1 MRKNIKI
8 VLIILILILAGIAA
22 VLGIRVA
29 RTYFSGASLDV
40 EPKDVKITAQESS
53 ATITWQSDK
62 PSIGVVE
69 YGTNQGSLLLR
80 AVESSESTSHRVVL
94 SPLKPATNYYFRI
107 RVGEVIYDNN
117 GVPYSLKTKEAE
129 VTISPS
135 SSPSPTLKP
144 TSSQSS
150 SSTPSAGSSSLVS
163 QCDSDEFSSR
173 FGTSDPAYDFDKNG
187 QVNTRDWLECL
198 EVNGQ

>member
-8 VLIILILILAGIAA
+8 ILIVLILFLAGIAA
-22 VLGIRVA
+22 VLGMRVA
-29 RTYFSGASLDV
+29 KTYFSGASLDV
-40 EPKDVKITAQESS
+40 EPKNVKITAQESS

-94 SPLKPATNYYFRI
+94 SPLKPSTNYYFRI

-129 VTISPS
+129 VTIT
-135 SSPSPTLKP
+135 PSPTAKP
-144 TSSQSS
+144 TSSQSP